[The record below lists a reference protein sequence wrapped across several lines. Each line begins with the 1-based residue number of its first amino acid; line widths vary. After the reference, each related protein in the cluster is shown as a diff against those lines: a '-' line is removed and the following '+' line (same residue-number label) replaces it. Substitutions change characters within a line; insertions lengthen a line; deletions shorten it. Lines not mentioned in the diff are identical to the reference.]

1 MKRDQARNLAASQ
14 RQSQNRVTPTLQ
26 TTNGPSPLKFDVE
39 QSENLEHSENNIPES
54 GGHTQR
60 PLVYVDPEDGFEQGI
75 SLGLERDGLGPITE
89 ESQNQSGVQRKR
101 WDTSSSGKAQTEI
114 RKTQTANNYYKS
126 RNQVTMF

>member
-1 MKRDQARNLAASQ
+1 MNHATSPHHK
-14 RQSQNRVTPTLQ
+14 QNSISPTPQ
-26 TTNGPSPLKFDVE
+26 TPNGPCPLKFEVE
-39 QSENLEHSENNIPES
+39 QSEHSEHSENNIPES

-101 WDTSSSGKAQTEI
+101 WDTSLSGKANTEI
-114 RKTQTANNYYKS
+114 RKTQTAGNYY
-126 RNQVTMF
+126 